1 MTAIARTTWVSQTVR
16 LLPPALL
23 RALDGWAQRQARKRS
38 QQRRDAWMLR
48 QAERAAELEFRFKPL
63 GD

>member
-1 MTAIARTTWVSQTVR
+1 MTAIARTTWVTQTVR
-16 LLPPALL
+16 LIPTLLL
-23 RALDGWAQRQARKRS
+23 RALDGWAQRQAQRRA
-38 QQRRDAWMLR
+38 QERRDAWMLR